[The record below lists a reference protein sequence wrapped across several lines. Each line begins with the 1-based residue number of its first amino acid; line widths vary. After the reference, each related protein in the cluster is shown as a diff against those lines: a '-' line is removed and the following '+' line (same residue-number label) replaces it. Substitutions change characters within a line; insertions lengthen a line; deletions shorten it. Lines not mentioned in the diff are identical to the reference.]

1 MKSIFA
7 AMAATL
13 LATAAAQAAER
24 GAEPARERPQ
34 QSRVIDDRLRDAAP
48 VSLERTYET
57 KRPAT
62 PDAAYR
68 TTIEWS
74 GNDNE
79 G

>member
-1 MKSIFA
+1 MKSILSA
-7 AMAATL
+7 IAATL

-24 GAEPARERPQ
+24 NAEPARERTQ
-34 QSRVIDDRLRDAAP
+34 QSRMLDERLRDRAP
-48 VSLERTYET
+48 VSLERAYET
-57 KRPAT
+57 QRPAT